1 MDDDAP
7 LRKEGTRRRRLTFGL
22 VGALALALGL
32 LWLSTFIVEYDRW
45 LLKADPL
52 SRPDVARLLPAKV
65 GRVERIHDVEQMRH
79 C

>member
-7 LRKEGTRRRRLTFGL
+7 LRKEGPRRRRLAVGL
-22 VGALALALGL
+22 VGALAVGL
-32 LWLSTFIVEYDRW
+32 LWLSTFTVEYDRW

-52 SRPDVARLLPAKV
+52 SSKRSTTSSRC
-65 GRVERIHDVEQMRH
+65 GR